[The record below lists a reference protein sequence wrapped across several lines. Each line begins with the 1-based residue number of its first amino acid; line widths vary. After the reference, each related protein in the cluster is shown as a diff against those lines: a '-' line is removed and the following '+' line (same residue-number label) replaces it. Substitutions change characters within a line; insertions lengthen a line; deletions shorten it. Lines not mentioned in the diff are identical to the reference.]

1 MVSKQERIDRL
12 AKEVF
17 ELGIKYIPHIV
28 GYEGDIAEY
37 LINKDYHKVIYG
49 KWTGMDGDRC
59 SVCGHYLSDIMDAD
73 SFYAI
78 GFDIKQIVA
87 CPFCGAIMEDDDE

>member
-1 MVSKQERIDRL
+1 MNKQERMDQL
-12 AKEVF
+12 TKELF
-17 ELGIKYIPHIV
+17 ELGVKYIPHIV

-37 LINKDYHKVIYG
+37 LINKNYHKVIHG
-49 KWTGMDGDRC
+49 KWTGMDGDCC
-59 SVCGHYLSDIMDAD
+59 SVCGHYLSDVMDAD

-78 GFDIKQIVA
+78 GFDINEIVA

>member
-1 MVSKQERIDRL
+1 MSKQGRIDRL
-12 AKEVF
+12 TEDLNF
-17 ELGIKYIPHIV
+17 NTEYNTW
-28 GYEGDIAEY
+28 YEYDRKILARK
-37 LINKDYHKVIYG
+37 LIEKNYRKVIYG

-59 SVCGHYLSDIMDAD
+59 SVCGRHLSDIMDAD

-78 GFDIKQIVA
+78 GFDIKEIVA

>member
-1 MVSKQERIDRL
+1 MSKQGRINQL
-12 AKEVF
+12 TKEVF
-17 ELGIKYIPHIV
+17 ELGVKYIPHIV

-37 LINKDYHKVIYG
+37 LINKDYRKVIYG

-59 SVCGHYLSDIMDAD
+59 SVCGRHLSDIMDAD

-78 GFDIKQIVA
+78 GFDIKEIVA
-87 CPFCGAIMEDDDE
+87 CPFCGAVMGDDDE